1 MHRKIL
7 VLVAAVAAFALPGVA
22 QNSKLNGTW
31 KLNAA
36 RSDFG
41 QFPPPAGET
50 DVIEINGANFKQHV
64 TSESSRGASQY
75 TRACTIDGKDTP
87 LTPDNPN
94 AHIGPV
100 LLTKILCAWEGSSLV
115 ITEGASMQGAPL
127 TDKLTYSVSDDAKT
141 MTLTSHITSAT
152 MNADRK
158 MVYDRQTA
166 SASAAADP
174 PAAAA
179 PAGSASR
186 PNLSGSWKLNAAKS
200 NFGAMGAPD
209 SGMET
214 IVDNEPS
221 VKVTVDQKGGMMGDI
236 NYTESISTD
245 GKETTWAGMGGSEVK
260 GTGHWDGSKL
270 VVNAKTSFQGSD
282 VTIKDTYTVSEDGKT
297 LTVASHAETSMGNFD
312 STAVFDK
319 M

>member
-1 MHRKIL
+1 MHRKIFL
-7 VLVAAVAAFALPGVA
+7 LVAAVAAFALPGLA

-36 RSDFG
+36 KSDFG
-41 QFPPPAGET
+41 QMSAPAGET
-50 DVIEINGANFKQHV
+50 DVIEINGTSFKQHV

-115 ITEGASMQGAPL
+115 ITEGASMGGSDL
-127 TDKLTYSVSDDAKT
+127 TDKLTYSVSEDGQT
-141 MTLTSHITSAT
+141 LTLTSHITSAR
-152 MNADRK
+152 MNGDRK
-158 MVYDRQTA
+158 MLYDRQTA
-166 SASAAADP
+166 SASATADP
-174 PAAAA
+174 PTAA
-179 PAGSASR
+179 PAAPASR

-200 NFGAMGAPD
+200 NFGAMGAPE

-221 VKVTVDQKGGMMGDI
+221 LKVTVDQKGGMMGDV

-245 GKETTWAGMGGSEVK
+245 GKETTWAGMGGTEVK
-260 GTGHWDGSKL
+260 GAGHWDAATL

-282 VTIKDTYTVSEDGKT
+282 VTIKDTYKLSDDGKT

-319 M
+319 L